1 VYTISL
7 MENFNGF
14 IDKHSAVACKYSQL
28 LSY

>member
-1 VYTISL
+1 